1 MSYNNSTTTLLA
13 LALLL
18 LAQWASVSGSGRP
31 CKEEERR
38 ALLHI
43 KAELLQIKPSLSFPE
58 WEGEECC
65 GWERVAC
72 DPVTEHVTKLDLGDL
87 FTDNIFDWERQF
99 LLNATMFLPL
109 RQLTSLSLSGLHIS
123 GCKAGAGFD
132 SWPSLRMPKIL
143 DLSSNYLNKSI
154 ISSLA
159 KVSSLRTLDLED
171 NINFFEENVSVKEF
185 SALKL
190 EVVNLRSCG
199 FSGSLPYLGDWSS
212 LKALSLASNS
222 LFGNITLKGLCRLKN
237 LEELDLSDNYFAGNL
252 PPCMGNLSSLKLVDL
267 SDNQFRVKFPI
278 LTFER
283 VVSLRYLSL
292 SNNQLEGNL
301 SISSFSNNSYL
312 EVLGLST
319 NTLNFQVQVV
329 SLPFQLQDLELA
341 NCILNV
347 EPIFLYSQH
356 KLRVLDLSN
365 TRSKGLVPAL
375 WLLENNTNLIQLDL
389 HKNFFTGPL
398 QLPLLTHES
407 LSILDIS
414 DNNLS
419 GELPVDIST
428 ELPHLHSLNISKNC
442 FQGPVRF
449 ISMKYMIFLDLSIN
463 NLTDDIQNTFSANL
477 TNFPDFL
484 DLSNNNFY
492 GSLNNPTNL
501 LTKAT
506 TLLLNDNNLSGELPL
521 SICNTSMYSTD
532 ILDISNNELSGILP
546 DCIVKVDFWVL
557 KLSGNHLEGPL
568 PSEIGSMKTLW
579 LLDLSNNKLSGSIP
593 PCTNSSD
600 SAFELVDLSRNNLSG
615 DFPITW
621 LNISTIQAI
630 NIGKNNLSGKLPS
643 WIDKQSNLNVLQAR
657 ENMFEGHIPEQICQ
671 FKYLRILDLSHNN
684 LSGQIPPC
692 IIHMGLENS
701 IFNFAGSLAYS
712 DTSVGELNFN
722 DTHLPFNKSIIL
734 WANGLGIHL
743 LEHVENFGLELTS
756 KGKSDFYGYKLLL
769 ECLLDLSSNELV
781 GSIPK
786 EIGQMSW
793 LITLNL
799 SNNYLTG
806 AIPNSISKLR
816 QLLSLDLSHNSL
828 TGQIPREL
836 TKLTSL
842 EAFSVAYNNLSG
854 PTLDAK
860 AQFATFDNRS
870 YEGNPNLCGPPLS
883 KSCFSYPDTK
893 LPSPDETGYDRGDG
907 SIDFLILFGSFA
919 LFFVVS
925 FWGFMAV
932 LFFKKNWRYA
942 LFNLVDEHGNLI
954 YLWVFLFVR
963 KIRIPRRHD

>member
-1 MSYNNSTTTLLA
+1 MSCNFTAMFLA
-13 LALLL
+13 LSLLL
-18 LAQWASVSGSGRP
+18 LLLWESASGLVLR
-31 CKEEERR
+31 CKEEERT
-38 ALLHI
+38 A
-43 KAELLQIKPSLSFPE
+43 LLQIKADLSEQIELE
-58 WEGEECC
+58 WNGMECC
-65 GWERVAC
+65 SWKRVSC
-72 DPVTEHVTKLDLGDL
+72 DPITEHVTKLDLGRVDPMSGS
-87 FTDNIFDWERQF
+87 I
-99 LLNATMFLPL
+99 LLNATTFLPL
-109 RQLTSLSLSGLHIS
+109 RQLRSLSLSGLGITM
-123 GCKAGAGFD
+123 AGAGLCNLKNLEELDLSGNNFAGNIPPCIGNL
-132 SWPSLRMPKIL
+132 SSLRIL
-143 DLSSNYLNKSI
+143 DLSSNILNG
-154 ISSLA
+154 
-159 KVSSLRTLDLED
+159 T
-171 NINFFEENVSVKEF
+171 
-185 SALKL
+185 
-190 EVVNLRSCG
+190 
-199 FSGSLPYLGDWSS
+199 
-212 LKALSLASNS
+212 
-222 LFGNITLKGLCRLKN
+222 ITSTGICRLKN
-237 LEELDLSDNYFAGNL
+237 LEELDLSDNHFSGNL
-252 PPCMGNLSSLKLVDL
+252 PPCIGNLSSLKLVDL
-267 SDNQFRVKFPI
+267 SDNQFRVKFPT

-283 VVSLRYLSL
+283 IVSLRYLSL

-301 SISSFSNNSYL
+301 SISSVSNNSYL

-319 NTLNFQVQVV
+319 NILNFQVEVTN
-329 SLPFQLQDLELA
+329 LPFQLQELELA

-347 EPIFLYSQH
+347 EPNFLYSQH

-365 TRSKGLVPAL
+365 TRSKGHVPAL

-389 HKNFFTGPL
+389 HKNFFTGHL
-398 QLPLLTHES
+398 ELPLLTHES

-428 ELPHLHSLNISKNC
+428 KLPNLHSLNISKNC

-449 ISMKYMIFLDLSIN
+449 VSMEYMTFLDLSIN
-463 NLTDDIQNTFSANL
+463 NLTDDIQNTFSTNL
-477 TNFPDFL
+477 TNFPPFL

-501 LTKAT
+501 LTST
-506 TLLLNDNNLSGELPL
+506 TELLLNDNDISGELPI
-521 SICNTSMYSTD
+521 SICNTSMDSMD
-532 ILDISNNELSGILP
+532 KILDISNNELRGILP
-546 DCIVKVDFWVL
+546 HCIVNANYWVL
-557 KLSGNHLEGPL
+557 KLSGNHLEGAL
-568 PSEIGSMKTLW
+568 PTEIGSMKTLW

-593 PCTNSSD
+593 PRTNN

-621 LNISTIQAI
+621 LNMSTIQAI
-630 NIGKNNLSGKLPS
+630 NIEKNNLSGKLPS
-643 WIDKQSNLNVLQAR
+643 WIDKQSNLKVLQAG
-657 ENMFEGHIPEQICQ
+657 ENMFEGHIPEQICK
-671 FKYLRILDLSHNN
+671 FKYLHILDLSHNN

-701 IFNFAGSLAYS
+701 IFSFSGSWIYS
-712 DTSVGELNFN
+712 DTTVGELNFT
-722 DTHLPFNKSIIL
+722 DAHIPFNKPII
-734 WANGLGIHL
+734 WRGNEPGIDIFQYA
-743 LEHVENFGLELTS
+743 ENFGLELDS
-756 KGKSDFYGYKLLL
+756 KGTSDFYEYKLLL
-769 ECLLDLSSNELV
+769 ECLVDLSSNELV

-793 LITLNL
+793 LTTLNL

-806 AIPNSISKLR
+806 TIPNSISKLQ

-893 LPSPDETGYDRGDG
+893 LPSPDETGYDRGNG

-925 FWGFMAV
+925 FWGFMAI

-963 KIRIPRRHD
+963 KIRIPRRRD

>member
-1 MSYNNSTTTLLA
+1 M
-13 LALLL
+13 
-18 LAQWASVSGSGRP
+18 R
-31 CKEEERR
+31 CKEKERR
-38 ALLHI
+38 ALVQI

-65 GWERVAC
+65 GWERVYC
-72 DPVTEHVTKLDLGDL
+72 DPVTKYVTKLDLGDL
-87 FTDNIFDWERQF
+87 FMDNSFDWDRQF

-132 SWPSLRMPKIL
+132 SWSSLRMLKIL

-154 ISSLA
+154 ISSLS
-159 KVSSLRTLDLED
+159 KVSSLRVLDLED
-171 NINFFEENVSVKEF
+171 NFDFFKENASVKEF
-185 SALKL
+185 TALKL

-199 FSGSLPYLGDWSS
+199 FSGYSLPYLGEWSS

-222 LFGNITLKGLCRLKN
+222 LVGTITSKGLCRLKN

-252 PPCMGNLSSLKLVDL
+252 PPCIGNLSSLKLVDL
-267 SDNQFRVKFPI
+267 SDNQFRVKFPT
-278 LTFER
+278 LAFER

-319 NTLNFQVQVV
+319 NTLNFQVEVV
-329 SLPFQLQDLELA
+329 NLPFQLQDLELG

-365 TRSKGLVPAL
+365 THSKGLVPAL
-375 WLLENNTNLIQLDL
+375 WLLENNTDLIQLDL
-389 HKNFFTGPL
+389 HKNFFTGSL
-398 QLPLLTHES
+398 RLPLLTHEN

-419 GELPVDIST
+419 GELPSDISIK
-428 ELPHLHSLNISKNC
+428 LPHLHSLNLSKNC

-463 NLTDDIQNTFSANL
+463 NLTDDIQNIFSTNL
-477 TNFPDFL
+477 TYFPDFL

-501 LTKAT
+501 LTKAA
-506 TLLLNDNNLSGELPL
+506 TLLLNDNNISGELPI
-521 SICNTSMYSTD
+521 SICNTSMESMG

-546 DCIVKVDFWVL
+546 DCIVKIDYWVL
-557 KLSGNHLEGPL
+557 KLNGNHLEGPL
-568 PSEIGSMKTLW
+568 PSEIGSMKNLW

-593 PCTNSSD
+593 PFTNNSV
-600 SAFELVDLSRNNLSG
+600 FELVDLSRNNLSG

-621 LNISTIQAI
+621 LNISNIQAI
-630 NIGKNNLSGKLPS
+630 NIRKNNLSGKLPS
-643 WIDKQSNLNVLQAR
+643 WIDKESNLKVLQAG

-684 LSGQIPPC
+684 LSGKIPPC
-692 IIHMGLENS
+692 IIHMGLESS
-701 IFNFAGSLAYS
+701 IFSFTGSLIYA

-722 DTHLPFNKSIIL
+722 GAHLPFNKPIIL
-734 WANGLGIHL
+734 RGYEPSIDL
-743 LEHVENFGLELTS
+743 LEHAENFVLELIS
-756 KGKSDFYGYKLLL
+756 KGTSDFYGFKLLL

-781 GSIPK
+781 GNIPK
-786 EIGQMSW
+786 EIGEMTW

-806 AIPNSISKLR
+806 AVPDSISKLH

-842 EAFSVAYNNLSG
+842 ETFSVAYNNLSG
-854 PTLDAK
+854 PTLDMK

-883 KSCFSYPDTK
+883 KGCFSYPDTK
-893 LPSPDETGYDRGDG
+893 LPSLNETGDDGEDG

-932 LFFKKNWRYA
+932 LFFKRNWRYA

-963 KIRIPRRHD
+963 KIRIPRRHN